1 MEKKI
6 GVIRGD
12 GSSPEIV
19 LEALRVLQ
27 KIESLF
33 SHHFTFEEIAMGGAA
48 IDKYGEP
55 LPQHELEKCLACDSV
70 LLGYRWA

>member
-27 KIESLF
+27 KLNRCFTSL
-33 SHHFTFEEIAMGGAA
+33 
-48 IDKYGEP
+48 Y
-55 LPQHELEKCLACDSV
+55 L
-70 LLGYRWA
+70 